1 MEMLLQSQ
9 GLTKNFGALRATDHV
24 DLALGAGDAL
34 GIIGPNGAGKSTL
47 FNLIAGTILPD
58 QGSVVLDGRDVSK
71 TSAAERCRMG
81 IGRTYQ
87 IPKPFAGLSVLEN
100 LMVAARFG
108 GGASGQR
115 AAAQS
120 QDILDRLGLG
130 PFADKPAGSL
140 RLLERKRLEMAR
152 ALATNPRILLLDEI
166 AGGLTEMECDSLITT
181 IREIRSEGVAII
193 WIEHV
198 VHALLAVVDRL
209 AVINFGAKIAE
220 GAPRETFESRE
231 IQEIYLGIEA

>member
-1 MEMLLQSQ
+1 MEMLLEAQ
-9 GLTKNFGALRATDHV
+9 GLTKNFGALRATDNV

-58 QGSVVLDGRDVSK
+58 QGSVFLAGQNVSEF
-71 TSAAERCRMG
+71 SAAERCRLG

-87 IPKPFAGLSVLEN
+87 IPKPFAGMSVLEN
-100 LMVAARFG
+100 LLVAARFG
-108 GGASGQR
+108 GGVAGPI
-115 AAAQS
+115 AATNCQK
-120 QDILDRLGLG
+120 ILDRLELG
-130 PFADKPAGSL
+130 PFADMPAGSL

-152 ALATNPRILLLDEI
+152 ALATSPRILLLDEI
-166 AGGLTEMECDSLITT
+166 AGGLTEMECESLIST
-181 IREIRSEGVAII
+181 IREIRAEGVAII

-209 AVINFGAKIAE
+209 AVINFGAKISE
-220 GAPRETFESRE
+220 GPPRETFESRE
-231 IQEIYLGIEA
+231 VQEIYLGIEA